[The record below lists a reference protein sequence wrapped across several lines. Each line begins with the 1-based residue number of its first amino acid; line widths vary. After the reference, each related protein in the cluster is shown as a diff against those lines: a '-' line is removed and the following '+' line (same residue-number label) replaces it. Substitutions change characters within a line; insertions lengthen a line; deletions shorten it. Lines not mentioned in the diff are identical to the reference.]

1 MKEERLLEAP
11 VKEERYTLGGSEGR
25 TVHHDCMIVDSS
37 GCAACRIAQVNSGR
51 FFFVVGNK

>member
-37 GCAACRIAQVNSGR
+37 M
-51 FFFVVGNK
+51 